1 MSKRYENL
9 MKRIHAGENILLDG
23 ATGSE
28 LENRGIKM
36 DNSWCGT
43 ASLESDTLKQIH
55 KDYIEAGSSIITTN
69 TYATNRMILE
79 TAGVDNQFKEIN
91 LSAINAAIEAREE
104 CGRDDVLIAGSLS
117 HQIPYED
124 AFETQEEREKFKK
137 KLTPEYFQ
145 KSFDELAFFLADNG
159 CDFILLE
166 LMYRP
171 DRIEIIF
178 DSASKAG
185 LPVWAGFSSRNKD
198 GLIALTTDYDYSFK
212 KMISNVKHHKL
223 DAVGIMHC
231 EINVIEQSIK
241 ELKEVYDLPVMA
253 YPEVAVFNF
262 PHYDMSNV
270 ISPDDYLIVNFDKLA
285 NNTFFRNAPNQVFWF
300 SRKSFV
306 QLGVINE
313 LQGTHFHSNRIHSN
327 IHCHSEFKVNKMR
340 IVRQENRQNLLDK

>member
-1 MSKRYENL
+1 MNQRYKNFLEVL
-9 MKRIHAGENILLDG
+9 HSGETILLDG

-36 DNSWCGT
+36 DNSWCAT
-43 ASLESDTLKQIH
+43 ASLEFDILKQIH
-55 KDYIEAGSSIITTN
+55 KDYINAGAKIITTN
-69 TYATNRMILE
+69 TYASNRMILE
-79 TAGVDNQFKEIN
+79 VAGVDDKFEEIN
-91 LSAINAAIEAREE
+91 LAAINAAIQAREE
-104 CGRDDVLIAGSLS
+104 CGRDDVLVAGSLS

-124 AFETQEEREKFKK
+124 AFRSQEEKDKYIK

-145 KSFDELAFFLADNG
+145 KSFDELALFLADNG

-171 DRIEIIF
+171 DRIDIIF
-178 DSASKAG
+178 DSASKVG

-198 GLIALTTDYDYSFK
+198 GLIALTTDYEYSFK

-231 EINVIEQSIK
+231 DISVIEDSIK
-241 ELKEVYDLPVMA
+241 EIKEVYDLPIMA

-270 ISPDDYLIVNFDKLA
+270 IPPDDYLIEAKKWKDAGAQIIGAV
-285 NNTFFRNAPNQVFWF
+285 
-300 SRKSFV
+300 SY
-306 QLGVINE
+306 
-313 LQGTHFHSNRIHSN
+313 THLTLPTILR
-327 IHCHSEFKVNKMR
+327 V
-340 IVRQENRQNLLDK
+340 

>member
-1 MSKRYENL
+1 MNQRYKKFLEVL
-9 MKRIHAGENILLDG
+9 RSGETILLDG

-36 DNSWCGT
+36 DNSWCAT
-43 ASLESDTLKQIH
+43 ASLEFDILKQIH
-55 KDYIEAGSSIITTN
+55 KDYINAGAKIITTN
-69 TYATNRMILE
+69 TYASNRMILE
-79 TAGVDNQFKEIN
+79 VAGVEDKFEEIN
-91 LSAINAAIEAREE
+91 LAAINAAIQAREE
-104 CGRDDVLIAGSLS
+104 CGRDDVLVAGSLS

-124 AFETQEEREKFKK
+124 AFRSQEEKDKYIK
-137 KLTPEYFQ
+137 KLTPEYFR

-171 DRIEIIF
+171 DRIDIIF
-178 DSASKAG
+178 DSASKVG

-198 GLIALTTDYDYSFK
+198 GLIALTTDYEYSFK

-231 EINVIEQSIK
+231 DIGVIEESIK
-241 ELKEVYDLPVMA
+241 ELREIYDLPIMA

-270 ISPDDYLIVNFDKLA
+270 IQPNDYLVEAKKWKDAGAQIIGGCCGTTVEHIKL
-285 NNTFFRNAPNQVFWF
+285 
-300 SRKSFV
+300 
-306 QLGVINE
+306 LNE
-313 LQGTHFHSNRIHSN
+313 L
-327 IHCHSEFKVNKMR
+327 
-340 IVRQENRQNLLDK
+340 

>member
-1 MSKRYENL
+1 MNQRYKKFLEVL
-9 MKRIHAGENILLDG
+9 RSGDTILLDG

-36 DNSWCGT
+36 DNSWCAT
-43 ASLESDTLKQIH
+43 ASLEFDILKQIH
-55 KDYIEAGSSIITTN
+55 KDYINAGAKIITTN
-69 TYATNRMILE
+69 TYASNRMILE
-79 TAGVDNQFKEIN
+79 VAGVEDKFEEIN
-91 LSAINAAIEAREE
+91 LAAINAAIQAREE
-104 CGRDDVLIAGSLS
+104 CGRDDVLVAGSLS

-124 AFETQEEREKFKK
+124 AFRSQEEKDKYIK

-171 DRIEIIF
+171 DRIDIIF
-178 DSASKAG
+178 DSASKVG

-198 GLIALTTDYDYSFK
+198 GLIALTTDYEYSFK

-231 EINVIEQSIK
+231 DISVIEESIK
-241 ELKEVYDLPVMA
+241 ELKEIYDLPIMA

-270 ISPDDYLIVNFDKLA
+270 IQPNDYLVEAKKWKDAGAQIIGGCCGTTVEHIKVLNKL
-285 NNTFFRNAPNQVFWF
+285 
-300 SRKSFV
+300 
-306 QLGVINE
+306 
-313 LQGTHFHSNRIHSN
+313 
-327 IHCHSEFKVNKMR
+327 
-340 IVRQENRQNLLDK
+340 

>member
-1 MSKRYENL
+1 MNQRYKNFLEVLNS
-9 MKRIHAGENILLDG
+9 GETILLDG

-36 DNSWCGT
+36 DNSWCAT
-43 ASLESDTLKQIH
+43 ASLEFDILKQIH
-55 KDYIEAGSSIITTN
+55 KDYINAGAKIITTN
-69 TYATNRMILE
+69 TYASNRMILE
-79 TAGVDNQFKEIN
+79 VAGVEDKFEDIN
-91 LSAINAAIEAREE
+91 LAAINAAIQAREE
-104 CGRDDVLIAGSLS
+104 CGRDDVLVAGSLS

-124 AFETQEEREKFKK
+124 AFISQEEKDKYIK

-171 DRIEIIF
+171 DRIDIIF
-178 DSASKAG
+178 DSASKVG

-198 GLIALTTDYDYSFK
+198 GLIALTTDYEYSFK

-231 EINVIEQSIK
+231 DIGVIEESIK
-241 ELKEVYDLPVMA
+241 ELKEVYDLPIMA
-253 YPEVAVFNF
+253 YPEVAVFKF

-270 ISPDDYLIVNFDKLA
+270 IPPDDYLIEAKKWKDAGAQIIGGCCGTTVEHIKLL
-285 NNTFFRNAPNQVFWF
+285 NQ
-300 SRKSFV
+300 
-306 QLGVINE
+306 L
-313 LQGTHFHSNRIHSN
+313 
-327 IHCHSEFKVNKMR
+327 
-340 IVRQENRQNLLDK
+340 

>member
-1 MSKRYENL
+1 MNQRYKNFLEVLNS
-9 MKRIHAGENILLDG
+9 GETILLDG

-36 DNSWCGT
+36 DNSWCAT
-43 ASLESDTLKQIH
+43 ASLEFDILKQIH
-55 KDYIEAGSSIITTN
+55 KDYINAGAKIITTN
-69 TYATNRMILE
+69 TYASNRMILE
-79 TAGVDNQFKEIN
+79 VAGVEDKFEDIN
-91 LSAINAAIEAREE
+91 LAAINAAIQARDE
-104 CGRDDVLIAGSLS
+104 CGRDDVLVAGSLS

-124 AFETQEEREKFKK
+124 AFRSQEEKDKYIK

-171 DRIEIIF
+171 DRIDIIF
-178 DSASKAG
+178 DSASKVG

-198 GLIALTTDYDYSFK
+198 GLIALTTDYEYSFK

-231 EINVIEQSIK
+231 DIGVIEESIK
-241 ELKEVYDLPVMA
+241 ELKEVYDLPIMA
-253 YPEVAVFNF
+253 YPEVAVFKF

-270 ISPDDYLIVNFDKLA
+270 IPPDDYLIEAKKWKDAGAQIIGGCCGTTVEHIKLL
-285 NNTFFRNAPNQVFWF
+285 NQ
-300 SRKSFV
+300 
-306 QLGVINE
+306 L
-313 LQGTHFHSNRIHSN
+313 
-327 IHCHSEFKVNKMR
+327 
-340 IVRQENRQNLLDK
+340 

>member
-1 MSKRYENL
+1 MNQRYKNFLEVLNS
-9 MKRIHAGENILLDG
+9 GDTILLDG

-36 DNSWCGT
+36 DNSWCAT
-43 ASLESDTLKQIH
+43 ASLEFDILKQIH
-55 KDYIEAGSSIITTN
+55 KDYINAGAKIITTN
-69 TYATNRMILE
+69 TYASNRMILE
-79 TAGVDNQFKEIN
+79 VAGVEDKFEDIN
-91 LSAINAAIEAREE
+91 LAAINAAIQAREE
-104 CGRDDVLIAGSLS
+104 CGRDDVLVAGSLS

-124 AFETQEEREKFKK
+124 AFRSQEEKDKYIN

-171 DRIEIIF
+171 DRIDIIF
-178 DSASKAG
+178 DSASKVG

-198 GLIALTTDYDYSFK
+198 GLIALTTDYEYSFK

-231 EINVIEQSIK
+231 DIGVIEESIK
-241 ELKEVYDLPVMA
+241 ELKEVYDLPIMA
-253 YPEVAVFNF
+253 YPEVAVFKF

-270 ISPDDYLIVNFDKLA
+270 IPPDDYLIEAKKWKDAGAQIIGGCCGTTVEHIKLL
-285 NNTFFRNAPNQVFWF
+285 NQ
-300 SRKSFV
+300 
-306 QLGVINE
+306 L
-313 LQGTHFHSNRIHSN
+313 
-327 IHCHSEFKVNKMR
+327 
-340 IVRQENRQNLLDK
+340 

>member
-1 MSKRYENL
+1 MNQRYKKFLEVL
-9 MKRIHAGENILLDG
+9 RSGETILLDG

-36 DNSWCGT
+36 DNSWCAT
-43 ASLESDTLKQIH
+43 ASLEFDILKQIH
-55 KDYIEAGSSIITTN
+55 KDYINAGAKIITTN
-69 TYATNRMILE
+69 TYASNRMILE
-79 TAGVDNQFKEIN
+79 VAGVEDRFEEIN
-91 LSAINAAIEAREE
+91 LAAINAAIQAREE
-104 CGRDDVLIAGSLS
+104 CGRDDVLVAGSLS

-124 AFETQEEREKFKK
+124 AFRSQEEKDKYIK

-171 DRIEIIF
+171 DRIDIIF
-178 DSASKAG
+178 DSASKVG

-198 GLIALTTDYDYSFK
+198 GLIALTTDYEYSFK

-231 EINVIEQSIK
+231 DIGVIEESIK
-241 ELKEVYDLPVMA
+241 ELKEIYDLPIMA

-262 PHYDMSNV
+262 PRYDMSNV
-270 ISPDDYLIVNFDKLA
+270 IQPNDYLVEAKKWKDAGAQIIGGCCGTTVEHIKL
-285 NNTFFRNAPNQVFWF
+285 
-300 SRKSFV
+300 
-306 QLGVINE
+306 LNE
-313 LQGTHFHSNRIHSN
+313 L
-327 IHCHSEFKVNKMR
+327 
-340 IVRQENRQNLLDK
+340 

>member
-1 MSKRYENL
+1 MNQRYKKFLEVL
-9 MKRIHAGENILLDG
+9 RSGETILLDG

-36 DNSWCGT
+36 DNSWCAT
-43 ASLESDTLKQIH
+43 ASLEFDILKQIH
-55 KDYIEAGSSIITTN
+55 KDYINAGAKIITTN
-69 TYATNRMILE
+69 TYASNRMILE
-79 TAGVDNQFKEIN
+79 VAGVEDKFEEIN
-91 LSAINAAIEAREE
+91 LTAINAAIQAREE
-104 CGRDDVLIAGSLS
+104 CGRDDVLVAGSLS

-124 AFETQEEREKFKK
+124 AFRSQEERDKYIK

-171 DRIEIIF
+171 DRIDIIF
-178 DSASKAG
+178 DSASKVG

-198 GLIALTTDYDYSFK
+198 GLIALTTDYEYSFK

-231 EINVIEQSIK
+231 DISVIEESIK
-241 ELKEVYDLPVMA
+241 ELKEVYNLPIMA

-270 ISPDDYLIVNFDKLA
+270 IQPNDYLVEAKKWKDAGAQIIGGCCGTTVEHIKL
-285 NNTFFRNAPNQVFWF
+285 
-300 SRKSFV
+300 
-306 QLGVINE
+306 L
-313 LQGTHFHSNRIHSN
+313 
-327 IHCHSEFKVNKMR
+327 NK
-340 IVRQENRQNLLDK
+340 L

>member
-1 MSKRYENL
+1 MNQRYKNFLEVLNS
-9 MKRIHAGENILLDG
+9 GETILLDG

-36 DNSWCGT
+36 DNSWCAT
-43 ASLESDTLKQIH
+43 ASLEFDILKQIH
-55 KDYIEAGSSIITTN
+55 KDYINAGAKIITTN
-69 TYATNRMILE
+69 TYASNRMILE
-79 TAGVDNQFKEIN
+79 VAGVEDKFEDIN
-91 LSAINAAIEAREE
+91 LAAINAAIQAREE
-104 CGRDDVLIAGSLS
+104 CGRDDVLVAGSLS

-124 AFETQEEREKFKK
+124 AFRSQEEKDKYIK

-171 DRIEIIF
+171 DRIDIIL
-178 DSASKAG
+178 DSASKVG

-198 GLIALTTDYDYSFK
+198 GLIALTTDYEYSFK

-231 EINVIEQSIK
+231 DIGVIEESIK
-241 ELKEVYDLPVMA
+241 ELKEVYDLPIMA
-253 YPEVAVFNF
+253 YPEVAVFKF

-270 ISPDDYLIVNFDKLA
+270 IPPDDYLIEAKKWKDAGAQIIGGCCGTTVEHIKLL
-285 NNTFFRNAPNQVFWF
+285 NQ
-300 SRKSFV
+300 
-306 QLGVINE
+306 L
-313 LQGTHFHSNRIHSN
+313 
-327 IHCHSEFKVNKMR
+327 
-340 IVRQENRQNLLDK
+340 

>member
-1 MSKRYENL
+1 MNQRYKNFLEVLNS
-9 MKRIHAGENILLDG
+9 GDTILLDG

-36 DNSWCGT
+36 DNTWCAT
-43 ASLESDTLKQIH
+43 ASLEFDILKQIH
-55 KDYIEAGSSIITTN
+55 KDYINAGAKIITTN
-69 TYATNRMILE
+69 TYASNRMILE
-79 TAGVDNQFKEIN
+79 VAGVEDKFEDIN
-91 LSAINAAIEAREE
+91 LAAINAAIQAREE
-104 CGRDDVLIAGSLS
+104 CGRDDVLVAGSLS

-124 AFETQEEREKFKK
+124 AFRSQEEKDKYIK

-171 DRIEIIF
+171 DRIDIIF
-178 DSASKAG
+178 DSASKVG

-198 GLIALTTDYDYSFK
+198 GLIALTTDYEYSFK

-231 EINVIEQSIK
+231 DIGVIEESIK
-241 ELKEVYDLPVMA
+241 ELKEVYDLPIMA
-253 YPEVAVFNF
+253 YPEVAVFKF

-270 ISPDDYLIVNFDKLA
+270 IPPDDYLIEAKKWKDAGAQIIGGCCGTTVEHIKLL
-285 NNTFFRNAPNQVFWF
+285 NQ
-300 SRKSFV
+300 
-306 QLGVINE
+306 L
-313 LQGTHFHSNRIHSN
+313 
-327 IHCHSEFKVNKMR
+327 
-340 IVRQENRQNLLDK
+340 

>member
-1 MSKRYENL
+1 MNQRYKNFLEVLNS
-9 MKRIHAGENILLDG
+9 GQTILLDG

-36 DNSWCGT
+36 DNSWCAT
-43 ASLESDTLKQIH
+43 ASLEFDILKQIH
-55 KDYIEAGSSIITTN
+55 KDYINAGAKIITTN
-69 TYATNRMILE
+69 TYASNRMILE
-79 TAGVDNQFKEIN
+79 VAGVEDKFEDIN
-91 LSAINAAIEAREE
+91 LAAINAAIQAREE
-104 CGRDDVLIAGSLS
+104 CGRDDVLVAGSLS

-124 AFETQEEREKFKK
+124 AFRSQEEKDKYIN

-171 DRIEIIF
+171 DRIDIIF
-178 DSASKAG
+178 DSASKVG

-198 GLIALTTDYDYSFK
+198 GLIALTTDYEYSFK

-231 EINVIEQSIK
+231 DIGVIEESIK
-241 ELKEVYDLPVMA
+241 ELKEVYDLPIMS
-253 YPEVAVFNF
+253 YPEVAVFKF

-270 ISPDDYLIVNFDKLA
+270 IPPDDYLIEAKKWKDAGAQIIGGCCGTTVEHIKLL
-285 NNTFFRNAPNQVFWF
+285 NQ
-300 SRKSFV
+300 
-306 QLGVINE
+306 L
-313 LQGTHFHSNRIHSN
+313 
-327 IHCHSEFKVNKMR
+327 
-340 IVRQENRQNLLDK
+340 

>member
-1 MSKRYENL
+1 MNQRYKKFLEVL
-9 MKRIHAGENILLDG
+9 HSGETILLDG

-36 DNSWCGT
+36 DNSWCAT
-43 ASLESDTLKQIH
+43 ASLEFDILKQIH
-55 KDYIEAGSSIITTN
+55 KDYIDAGAKIITTN
-69 TYATNRMILE
+69 TYASNRMVLE
-79 TAGVDNQFKEIN
+79 VAGVEDRFEEIN
-91 LSAINAAIEAREE
+91 LAAINAAIQAREE
-104 CGRDDVLIAGSLS
+104 CGRDDVLVAGSLS

-124 AFETQEEREKFKK
+124 AFRSQEEKDKYIK

-171 DRIEIIF
+171 DRIDIIF
-178 DSASKAG
+178 DSASKVG

-198 GLIALTTDYDYSFK
+198 GLIALTTDYEYSFK

-231 EINVIEQSIK
+231 DIGVIEESIK
-241 ELKEVYDLPVMA
+241 ELKEIYDLPIMA

-262 PHYDMSNV
+262 PRYDMSNV
-270 ISPDDYLIVNFDKLA
+270 IQPNDYLVEAKKWKDAGAQIIGGCCGTTVEHIKL
-285 NNTFFRNAPNQVFWF
+285 
-300 SRKSFV
+300 
-306 QLGVINE
+306 LNE
-313 LQGTHFHSNRIHSN
+313 L
-327 IHCHSEFKVNKMR
+327 
-340 IVRQENRQNLLDK
+340 

>member
-1 MSKRYENL
+1 MNQRYKKFLEVL
-9 MKRIHAGENILLDG
+9 RSGETILLDG

-36 DNSWCGT
+36 DNSWCAT
-43 ASLESDTLKQIH
+43 ASLEFDILKQIH
-55 KDYIEAGSSIITTN
+55 KDYINAGAKIITTN
-69 TYATNRMILE
+69 TYASNRMILE
-79 TAGVDNQFKEIN
+79 VAGVEDKFEDIN
-91 LSAINAAIEAREE
+91 LAAINAAIQAREE
-104 CGRDDVLIAGSLS
+104 CGRDDVLVAGSLS

-124 AFETQEEREKFKK
+124 AFRSQEEKDKYIK

-171 DRIEIIF
+171 DRIDIIF
-178 DSASKAG
+178 DSASKVG

-198 GLIALTTDYDYSFK
+198 GLIALTTDYEYSFK

-231 EINVIEQSIK
+231 DIGVIEESIK
-241 ELKEVYDLPVMA
+241 ELKEVYDLPIMA
-253 YPEVAVFNF
+253 YPEVAVFKF

-270 ISPDDYLIVNFDKLA
+270 IPPDDYLIEAKKWKDAGAQIIGGCCGTTVEHIKLL
-285 NNTFFRNAPNQVFWF
+285 NQ
-300 SRKSFV
+300 
-306 QLGVINE
+306 L
-313 LQGTHFHSNRIHSN
+313 
-327 IHCHSEFKVNKMR
+327 
-340 IVRQENRQNLLDK
+340 

>member
-1 MSKRYENL
+1 MNQRYKNFLEVLNS
-9 MKRIHAGENILLDG
+9 GETILLDG

-36 DNSWCGT
+36 DNSWCAT
-43 ASLESDTLKQIH
+43 ASLEFDILKQIH
-55 KDYIEAGSSIITTN
+55 KDYINAGAKIITTN
-69 TYATNRMILE
+69 TYASNRMILE
-79 TAGVDNQFKEIN
+79 VAGVEDKFEDIN
-91 LSAINAAIEAREE
+91 LAAINAAIQAREE
-104 CGRDDVLIAGSLS
+104 CGRDDVLVAGSLS

-124 AFETQEEREKFKK
+124 AFRSQEEKDNYIK

-171 DRIEIIF
+171 DRIDIIF
-178 DSASKAG
+178 DSASKVG

-198 GLIALTTDYDYSFK
+198 GLIALTTDYEYSFK

-231 EINVIEQSIK
+231 DIGVIEESIK
-241 ELKEVYDLPVMA
+241 ELKEVYDLPIMA
-253 YPEVAVFNF
+253 YPEVAVFKF

-270 ISPDDYLIVNFDKLA
+270 IPPDDYLIEAKKWKDAGAQIIGGCCGTTVEHIKLL
-285 NNTFFRNAPNQVFWF
+285 NQ
-300 SRKSFV
+300 
-306 QLGVINE
+306 L
-313 LQGTHFHSNRIHSN
+313 
-327 IHCHSEFKVNKMR
+327 
-340 IVRQENRQNLLDK
+340 

>member
-1 MSKRYENL
+1 MNQRYKNFLEVLNS
-9 MKRIHAGENILLDG
+9 GETILLDG

-36 DNSWCGT
+36 DNSWCAT
-43 ASLESDTLKQIH
+43 ASLEFDILKQIH
-55 KDYIEAGSSIITTN
+55 KDYINAGAKIITTN
-69 TYATNRMILE
+69 TYASNRMILE
-79 TAGVDNQFKEIN
+79 VAGVEDKFEDIN
-91 LSAINAAIEAREE
+91 LAAINAAIQAREE
-104 CGRDDVLIAGSLS
+104 CGRDDVLVAGSLS

-124 AFETQEEREKFKK
+124 AFRSQEEKDKYIK

-171 DRIEIIF
+171 DRIDIIF
-178 DSASKAG
+178 DSASKVG

-198 GLIALTTDYDYSFK
+198 GLIALTTDYEYSFK

-231 EINVIEQSIK
+231 DIGVIEESIK
-241 ELKEVYDLPVMA
+241 ELKEVYDLPIMA
-253 YPEVAVFNF
+253 YPEVAVFKF

-270 ISPDDYLIVNFDKLA
+270 IPEMI
-285 NNTFFRNAPNQVFWF
+285 
-300 SRKSFV
+300 
-306 QLGVINE
+306 I
-313 LQGTHFHSNRIHSN
+313 
-327 IHCHSEFKVNKMR
+327 
-340 IVRQENRQNLLDK
+340 

>member
-1 MSKRYENL
+1 MNQRYKKFLEVL
-9 MKRIHAGENILLDG
+9 RSGETILLDG

-36 DNSWCGT
+36 DNSWCAT
-43 ASLESDTLKQIH
+43 ASLEFDILKQIH
-55 KDYIEAGSSIITTN
+55 KDYINAGAKIITTN
-69 TYATNRMILE
+69 TYASNRMILE
-79 TAGVDNQFKEIN
+79 VAGVEDKFEEIN
-91 LSAINAAIEAREE
+91 LTAINAAIQAREE
-104 CGRDDVLIAGSLS
+104 CGRDDVLVAGSLS

-124 AFETQEEREKFKK
+124 AFRSQEEKDKYIK

-145 KSFDELAFFLADNG
+145 KSFDELALFLADNG

-171 DRIEIIF
+171 DRIDIIF
-178 DSASKAG
+178 DSASKVG

-198 GLIALTTDYDYSFK
+198 GLIALTTDYEYSFK

-231 EINVIEQSIK
+231 DISVIEESIK
-241 ELKEVYDLPVMA
+241 ELKEVYNLPIMA

-270 ISPDDYLIVNFDKLA
+270 IQPNDYLVEAKKWKDAGAQIIGGCCGTTVEHIKL
-285 NNTFFRNAPNQVFWF
+285 
-300 SRKSFV
+300 
-306 QLGVINE
+306 L
-313 LQGTHFHSNRIHSN
+313 
-327 IHCHSEFKVNKMR
+327 NK
-340 IVRQENRQNLLDK
+340 L

>member
-1 MSKRYENL
+1 MNQRYKNFLEVL
-9 MKRIHAGENILLDG
+9 HSGETILLDG

-36 DNSWCGT
+36 DNSWCAT
-43 ASLESDTLKQIH
+43 ASLEFDILKQIH
-55 KDYIEAGSSIITTN
+55 KDYINAGAKIITTN
-69 TYATNRMILE
+69 TYASNRMILE
-79 TAGVDNQFKEIN
+79 VAGVDDKFEEIN
-91 LSAINAAIEAREE
+91 LAAINAAIQAREE
-104 CGRDDVLIAGSLS
+104 CGRDDVLVAGSLS

-124 AFETQEEREKFKK
+124 AFRSQDEKDKYIK

-145 KSFDELAFFLADNG
+145 KSFDELALFLADNG

-171 DRIEIIF
+171 DRIDIIF
-178 DSASKAG
+178 DSASKVG

-198 GLIALTTDYDYSFK
+198 GLIALTTDYEYSFK

-231 EINVIEQSIK
+231 DISVIEESIK
-241 ELKEVYDLPVMA
+241 EIKEVYDLPIMA

-270 ISPDDYLIVNFDKLA
+270 IPPDDYLIESKKWKDAGAQIIGGCCGTTVEHIKLL
-285 NNTFFRNAPNQVFWF
+285 NQ
-300 SRKSFV
+300 
-306 QLGVINE
+306 L
-313 LQGTHFHSNRIHSN
+313 
-327 IHCHSEFKVNKMR
+327 
-340 IVRQENRQNLLDK
+340 

>member
-1 MSKRYENL
+1 MNQRYKNFLEVLNS
-9 MKRIHAGENILLDG
+9 GQTILLDG

-36 DNSWCGT
+36 DNSWCAT
-43 ASLESDTLKQIH
+43 ASLEFDILKQIH
-55 KDYIEAGSSIITTN
+55 KDYINAGAKIITTN
-69 TYATNRMILE
+69 TYASNRMILE
-79 TAGVDNQFKEIN
+79 VAGVEDKFEDIN
-91 LSAINAAIEAREE
+91 LAAINAAIQAREE
-104 CGRDDVLIAGSLS
+104 CGRDDVLVAGSLS

-124 AFETQEEREKFKK
+124 AFRSQEEKDKYIN

-171 DRIEIIF
+171 DRIDIIF
-178 DSASKAG
+178 DSASKVG

-198 GLIALTTDYDYSFK
+198 GLIALTTDYEYSFK

-231 EINVIEQSIK
+231 DIGVIEESIK
-241 ELKEVYDLPVMA
+241 ELKEVYDLPIMA
-253 YPEVAVFNF
+253 YPEVAVFKF

-270 ISPDDYLIVNFDKLA
+270 IPPDDYLIEAKKWKDAGAQIIGGCCGTTVEHIKLL
-285 NNTFFRNAPNQVFWF
+285 NQ
-300 SRKSFV
+300 
-306 QLGVINE
+306 L
-313 LQGTHFHSNRIHSN
+313 
-327 IHCHSEFKVNKMR
+327 
-340 IVRQENRQNLLDK
+340 

>member
-1 MSKRYENL
+1 MNQRYKNFLEVL
-9 MKRIHAGENILLDG
+9 HSGETILLDG

-36 DNSWCGT
+36 DNSWCAT
-43 ASLESDTLKQIH
+43 ASLEFDILKQIH
-55 KDYIEAGSSIITTN
+55 KDYINAGAKIITTN
-69 TYATNRMILE
+69 TYASNRMILE
-79 TAGVDNQFKEIN
+79 VAGVDDKFEEIN
-91 LSAINAAIEAREE
+91 LAAINAAIQAREE
-104 CGRDDVLIAGSLS
+104 CGRDDVLVAGSLS

-124 AFETQEEREKFKK
+124 AFRSQEEKDKYIK

-145 KSFDELAFFLADNG
+145 KSFDELALFLADNG

-171 DRIEIIF
+171 DRIDIIF
-178 DSASKAG
+178 DSASKVG

-198 GLIALTTDYDYSFK
+198 GLIALTTDYEYSFK

-231 EINVIEQSIK
+231 DIGVIEESIK
-241 ELKEVYDLPVMA
+241 EIKEVYNLPIMA

-270 ISPDDYLIVNFDKLA
+270 IPPDDYLIEAKKWKDAGAQIIGGCCGTTVEHIKVLNKL
-285 NNTFFRNAPNQVFWF
+285 
-300 SRKSFV
+300 
-306 QLGVINE
+306 
-313 LQGTHFHSNRIHSN
+313 
-327 IHCHSEFKVNKMR
+327 
-340 IVRQENRQNLLDK
+340 

>member
-1 MSKRYENL
+1 MNQRYKNFLEVLNS
-9 MKRIHAGENILLDG
+9 GETILLDG

-36 DNSWCGT
+36 DNSWCAT
-43 ASLESDTLKQIH
+43 ASLEFDILKQIH
-55 KDYIEAGSSIITTN
+55 KDYINAGAKIITTN
-69 TYATNRMILE
+69 TYASNRMILE
-79 TAGVDNQFKEIN
+79 VAGVEDKFEDIN
-91 LSAINAAIEAREE
+91 LAAINAAIQAREE
-104 CGRDDVLIAGSLS
+104 CGRDDVLVAGSLS

-124 AFETQEEREKFKK
+124 AFRSQEEKDKYIK

-171 DRIEIIF
+171 DRIDIIF
-178 DSASKAG
+178 DSASKVG

-198 GLIALTTDYDYSFK
+198 GLIALTTDYEYSFK

-231 EINVIEQSIK
+231 DIGVIEESIK
-241 ELKEVYDLPVMA
+241 ELKEVYDLPIMA
-253 YPEVAVFNF
+253 YPEVAVFKF

-270 ISPDDYLIVNFDKLA
+270 IPPDDYLIEAKKWKDAGAQIIGGCCGTTVEHIKVLNKL
-285 NNTFFRNAPNQVFWF
+285 
-300 SRKSFV
+300 
-306 QLGVINE
+306 
-313 LQGTHFHSNRIHSN
+313 
-327 IHCHSEFKVNKMR
+327 
-340 IVRQENRQNLLDK
+340 

>member
-1 MSKRYENL
+1 MNQRYKNFLEVLNS
-9 MKRIHAGENILLDG
+9 GETILLDG

-36 DNSWCGT
+36 DNSWCAT
-43 ASLESDTLKQIH
+43 ASLEFDILKQIH
-55 KDYIEAGSSIITTN
+55 KDYINAGAKIITTN
-69 TYATNRMILE
+69 TYASNRMILE
-79 TAGVDNQFKEIN
+79 VAGVEDKFEDIN
-91 LSAINAAIEAREE
+91 LAAIKAAIQAREE
-104 CGRDDVLIAGSLS
+104 CGRDDVLVAGSLS

-124 AFETQEEREKFKK
+124 AFRSQEEKDKYIK

-171 DRIEIIF
+171 DRIDIIF
-178 DSASKAG
+178 DSASKVG

-198 GLIALTTDYDYSFK
+198 GLIALTTDYEYSFK

-231 EINVIEQSIK
+231 DIGVIEESIK
-241 ELKEVYDLPVMA
+241 ELKEVYDLPIMA
-253 YPEVAVFNF
+253 YPEVAVFKF

-270 ISPDDYLIVNFDKLA
+270 IPPDDYLIEAKKWKDAGAQIIGGCCGTTVEHIKLL
-285 NNTFFRNAPNQVFWF
+285 NQ
-300 SRKSFV
+300 
-306 QLGVINE
+306 L
-313 LQGTHFHSNRIHSN
+313 
-327 IHCHSEFKVNKMR
+327 
-340 IVRQENRQNLLDK
+340 

>member
-1 MSKRYENL
+1 MNQRYKKFLEVL
-9 MKRIHAGENILLDG
+9 RSGETILLDG

-36 DNSWCGT
+36 DNSWCAT
-43 ASLESDTLKQIH
+43 ASLEFDILKQIH
-55 KDYIEAGSSIITTN
+55 KDYINAGAKIITTN
-69 TYATNRMILE
+69 TYASNRMILE
-79 TAGVDNQFKEIN
+79 VAGVEDKFEEIN
-91 LSAINAAIEAREE
+91 LAAINAAIQAREE
-104 CGRDDVLIAGSLS
+104 CGRDDVLVAGSLS

-124 AFETQEEREKFKK
+124 AFRSQEEKDKYIK

-171 DRIEIIF
+171 DRIDIIF
-178 DSASKAG
+178 DSASKVG

-198 GLIALTTDYDYSFK
+198 GLIALTTDYEYSFK

-231 EINVIEQSIK
+231 DIGVIEESIK
-241 ELKEVYDLPVMA
+241 ELKEIYDLPIMA

-270 ISPDDYLIVNFDKLA
+270 IQPNDYLVEAKKWKDAGAQIIGGCCGTTVEHIKL
-285 NNTFFRNAPNQVFWF
+285 
-300 SRKSFV
+300 
-306 QLGVINE
+306 L
-313 LQGTHFHSNRIHSN
+313 
-327 IHCHSEFKVNKMR
+327 NK
-340 IVRQENRQNLLDK
+340 L

>member
-1 MSKRYENL
+1 MNQRYKKFLEVL
-9 MKRIHAGENILLDG
+9 RSGETILLDG

-36 DNSWCGT
+36 DNSWCAT
-43 ASLESDTLKQIH
+43 ASLEFDILKQIH
-55 KDYIEAGSSIITTN
+55 KDYINAGAKIITTN
-69 TYATNRMILE
+69 TYASNRMILE
-79 TAGVDNQFKEIN
+79 VAGVEDKFEEIN
-91 LSAINAAIEAREE
+91 LTAINAAIQAREE
-104 CGRDDVLIAGSLS
+104 CGRDDVLVAGSLS

-124 AFETQEEREKFKK
+124 AFRSQEEKDKYIK

-145 KSFDELAFFLADNG
+145 KSFDELAFLLADNG

-171 DRIEIIF
+171 DRIDIIF
-178 DSASKAG
+178 DSASKVG

-198 GLIALTTDYDYSFK
+198 GLIALTTDYEYSFK

-231 EINVIEQSIK
+231 DISVIEESIK
-241 ELKEVYDLPVMA
+241 ELKEVYNLPIMA

-270 ISPDDYLIVNFDKLA
+270 IQPNDYLVEAKKWKDAGAQIIGGCCGTTVEHIKL
-285 NNTFFRNAPNQVFWF
+285 
-300 SRKSFV
+300 
-306 QLGVINE
+306 L
-313 LQGTHFHSNRIHSN
+313 
-327 IHCHSEFKVNKMR
+327 NK
-340 IVRQENRQNLLDK
+340 L